1 LEQKIEFIQ
10 RYLKKTINI
19 ASYSKEILLDLPYFE
34 NLSFQELRKILT
46 SYVIEL
52 KSYNI
57 YIDIPTLT
65 PGIKY
70 IYPEFLRFISN
81 SIIILTVTTTL
92 NQISI
97 LIEVSYQL
105 YTSFYDTST
114 VIVKEFIKHYFR

>member
-1 LEQKIEFIQ
+1 MEQKIEFIQ